1 MVRVSINLDLTLLAV
16 GKTAR
21 VLLHTMDN
29 SRHFGMSSLPIF
41 LFEDVT
47 VEVAIVLGLEILAKN
62 VQMRSAPI
70 LDGTKL

>member
-1 MVRVSINLDLTLLAV
+1 MVRVSINLDLTLLVV
-16 GKTAR
+16 GKTAK

-41 LFEDVT
+41 FFEGVT

-62 VQMRSAPI
+62 VKMNKS
-70 LDGTKL
+70 TSS